1 MDTFLPNHN
10 SIVASIFRNQTSTR
24 KTHANVIRLAN
35 VDQRTVPTDNRP
47 RTLRRTQYAEPPNTD
62 GHSSGTS
69 SEDEGPDALNDK
81 FRDERTD
88 SFDEDDIPLAE
99 LQSRIRHREER
110 LADRPDE
117 LSVQMKLDDD
127 IETDDTV
134 HGDVEPLTDKQLRGD
149 DIMSNSDEDM
159 SIEEVRVKRPKSRN
173 SKAKGLLKAL
183 YRFL

>member
-1 MDTFLPNHN
+1 
-10 SIVASIFRNQTSTR
+10 
-24 KTHANVIRLAN
+24 
-35 VDQRTVPTDNRP
+35 
-47 RTLRRTQYAEPPNTD
+47 
-62 GHSSGTS
+62 
-69 SEDEGPDALNDK
+69 
-81 FRDERTD
+81 
-88 SFDEDDIPLAE
+88 
-99 LQSRIRHREER
+99 
-110 LADRPDE
+110 
-117 LSVQMKLDDD
+117 MKLDDD